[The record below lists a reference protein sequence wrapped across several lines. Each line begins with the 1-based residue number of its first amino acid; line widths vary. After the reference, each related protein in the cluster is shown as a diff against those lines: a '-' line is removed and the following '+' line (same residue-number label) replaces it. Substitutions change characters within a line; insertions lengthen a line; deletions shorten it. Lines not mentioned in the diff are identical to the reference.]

1 MSSVAAAGS
10 LVETARRISHSV
22 AAPVADAVDRSARFP
37 HEAMAALREERM
49 LGALVPRA
57 LGGLGATINDVAAS
71 CEAIARSCASTAM
84 IYAMHQIEVACLV
97 RHGLA
102 SPYFR
107 EYLAQLARHEWLIAS
122 ATSEQGVGGDLRR
135 SVCAVVNDEAHESR
149 IRVIKQAPVI
159 SYGEEADDIL
169 LTARRTPDA
178 APADQVLVL
187 ARKDGTR
194 LTRTGDW
201 DTLGMR
207 GTRSFGFTLE
217 VSGSAEQI
225 VPAPLADVASR
236 TMIPVSHV
244 LWTAVW
250 LGLATDAV
258 GRARAFVRS
267 EARRAPGAVPPA
279 ALRLAETVAE
289 LGAMKATVHGGLA
302 DFERHQDDPEVLGS
316 LGFAIRMNNL
326 KAAASRMAPEIVTR
340 ALAVCGIS
348 GYRCDSPYALGRHLR
363 DAHGAALMIS
373 NDRVLSA
380 NAAMLLVHKDD
391 YGQDD

>member
-1 MSSVAAAGS
+1 MSTVAAAGS
-10 LVETARRISHSV
+10 MVETARRIGEAV
-22 AAPVADAVDRSARFP
+22 AAPVADAIDRSARFP
-37 HEAMAALREERM
+37 HEAVAALREERM

-57 LGGLGATINDVAAS
+57 LGGLGATISEVAAS
-71 CEAIARSCASTAM
+71 CEALGRSCASTAM

-97 RHGLA
+97 RHGLG

-107 EYLAQLARHEWLIAS
+107 EYLADLARHEWLIAS

-135 SVCAVVNDEAHESR
+135 SVCAVVNDAAR
-149 IRVIKQAPVI
+149 IRVVKQAPVI

-169 LTARRTPDA
+169 LTARRSPDA

-187 ARKDGTR
+187 ARKNGTR
-194 LTRTGDW
+194 LTRTGEW

-207 GTRSFGFTLE
+207 GTRSLGFTLD
-217 VSGSAEQI
+217 VSGAAEQV
-225 VPAPLADVASR
+225 VPVPFADVASQ

-258 GRARAFVRS
+258 GKARAFVRA
-267 EARRAPGAVPPA
+267 EARRTPGAVPPG

-289 LGAMKATVHGGLA
+289 LGAMKATVDGGLA
-302 DFERHQDDPEVLGS
+302 DFERHQGDPEVLGGLS
-316 LGFAIRMNNL
+316 FAIRMNNL
-326 KAAASRMAPEIVTR
+326 KASASRMAPEIVTR
-340 ALAVCGIS
+340 ALGVCGIS
-348 GYRCDSPYALGRHLR
+348 GYRCDSPYSLGRHLR

-380 NAAMLLVHKDD
+380 NAAMLLVSKDD
-391 YGQDD
+391 LG

>member
-1 MSSVAAAGS
+1 VSPLAAAGS
-10 LVETARRISHSV
+10 LVETARRIGEAV

-49 LGALVPRA
+49 LGAFVPRA
-57 LGGLGATINDVAAS
+57 LGGLGATISEVAAT
-71 CEAIARSCASTAM
+71 CETLGRSCASTAM

-97 RHGLA
+97 RHALT
-102 SPYFR
+102 STYFR

-122 ATSEQGVGGDLRR
+122 ATSEKGVGGDLRR
-135 SVCAVVNDEAHESR
+135 SICAVEPHGAR
-149 IRVIKQAPVI
+149 IRVSKQAPVI

-169 LTARRTPDA
+169 LTARRAPDA

-187 ARKDGTR
+187 ARKADIR

-207 GTRSFGFTLE
+207 GTRSLGFTLD

-225 VPAPLADVASR
+225 VPVPFPDIASQ
-236 TMIPVSHV
+236 TMLPVSHV
-244 LWTAVW
+244 LWTSLW

-258 GRARAFVRS
+258 GRARAFVRA
-267 EARRAPGAVPPA
+267 EARRTPGTVPPSA
-279 ALRLAETVAE
+279 FRLAETVAE
-289 LGAMKATVHGGLA
+289 LGAMSATVHGGLA
-302 DFERHQDDPEVLGS
+302 DFEHHQDDPDVLGG

-326 KAAASRMAPEIVTR
+326 KASASRMAPEIVTR

-373 NDRVLSA
+373 NDRVLAA

-391 YGQDD
+391 